1 VARPTHTEKPRRKA
15 PLSARQVKVG
25 AAMTFIALLG
35 LPLALPA
42 LAAPG
47 ADSPIPV
54 AGETPTTQTLV
65 VDATAA
71 VSTRDGYSVT
81 TPPPPPPPPPPVIVT
96 APAASNPFTRT
107 ADTFT
112 NNPLSPI
119 QWPFTTG
126 VPISDGF
133 GYRSAPCGS
142 CSTNHKGLDMNP
154 GEGTPIQVV
163 ADGVVSVAQASDNG
177 GLGVYVEIEH
187 VIDGQQITS
196 VYAHMLEGSL
206 QLSKGQTVTVGQI
219 VGQVGNTGTS
229 TGAHLH
235 FEIHADGTP
244 VDPFAWLTEHVLL

>member
-1 VARPTHTEKPRRKA
+1 
-15 PLSARQVKVG
+15 
-25 AAMTFIALLG
+25 
-35 LPLALPA
+35 
-42 LAAPG
+42 
-47 ADSPIPV
+47 
-54 AGETPTTQTLV
+54 
-65 VDATAA
+65 
-71 VSTRDGYSVT
+71 
-81 TPPPPPPPPPPVIVT
+81 
-96 APAASNPFTRT
+96 
-107 ADTFT
+107 
-112 NNPLSPI
+112 
-119 QWPFTTG
+119 
-126 VPISDGF
+126 
-133 GYRSAPCGS
+133 
-142 CSTNHKGLDMNP
+142 MNP

-187 VIDGQQITS
+187 VIDGQKITS